1 MESRGRVNTLLTL
14 AQGNPNDREA
24 SAGAHESNFSIW
36 QARAGQDR
44 CGSFGDGRRRCPREP
59 RAPQGPA
66 LIIAHYRTCP
76 PTAEKT
82 LSQMH
87 SIAQNILQSFSL
99 LIGSRK
105 ASWHITLCDYLS
117 TFFLIENLY
126 ECRFAGRR
134 GLGCTD
140 STRAPRAGPM
150 LRCKSHSPASTEQS
164 HLSVIAKCVRNRV
177 TDHGKERE
185 RAHGQ
190 ETNRKCVAGHGP
202 QQGASQRWSRRT
214 SPALS
219 LHQGPHESVPAS
231 PPSPPKAT
239 QRGPLTESTGQTVS
253 EVNLSTN
260 PCPFSQQPPAG
271 CPKQSQLRLLQIVV
285 RGTCN

>member
-1 MESRGRVNTLLTL
+1 MTVVECVLTKARSEKIPARRRRYGRTQKGLADCNALAHRLPFPRPPHIAHRPNTRLTL
-14 AQGNPNDREA
+14 AQGNPTDREA
-24 SAGAHESNFSIW
+24 RAGAHESNFSIW

-150 LRCKSHSPASTEQS
+150 LRCKSHSPASKEHS
-164 HLSVIAKCVRNRV
+164 HLSVIAKCVRSRA
-177 TDHGKERE
+177 TDRPWQGKGKS
-185 RAHGQ
+185 A
-190 ETNRKCVAGHGP
+190 
-202 QQGASQRWSRRT
+202 RT
-214 SPALS
+214 
-219 LHQGPHESVPAS
+219 GD
-231 PPSPPKAT
+231 
-239 QRGPLTESTGQTVS
+239 
-253 EVNLSTN
+253 
-260 PCPFSQQPPAG
+260 
-271 CPKQSQLRLLQIVV
+271 
-285 RGTCN
+285 